1 MLNIIYCEDNP
12 GDVLLLEEMLND
24 LNLKYNL
31 VVLDDGE
38 KATNYITKNKSA
50 LLKSSNIL
58 VLLDVNLPK
67 LDGHRILHHIR
78 NTSKLYNL
86 KVLMVSS
93 SRYENKNLLPDCYV
107 QGFYEKP
114 LQEKVFLDFVLKH
127 FEI

>member
-12 GDVLLLEEMLND
+12 GDVLLTEEMLKD
-24 LNLKYNL
+24 LNLKYNM

-38 KATNYITKNKSA
+38 KATNYITENKSD
-50 LLKSSNIL
+50 LSRTSNTL

-67 LDGHRILHHIR
+67 LDGHKILHHIR
-78 NTSKLYNL
+78 KTNELFNL

-93 SRYENKNLLPDCYV
+93 SKYENKNLLPDCFV

-114 LQEKVFLDFVLKH
+114 LQDKVFLDFVLKH
-127 FEI
+127 FSF